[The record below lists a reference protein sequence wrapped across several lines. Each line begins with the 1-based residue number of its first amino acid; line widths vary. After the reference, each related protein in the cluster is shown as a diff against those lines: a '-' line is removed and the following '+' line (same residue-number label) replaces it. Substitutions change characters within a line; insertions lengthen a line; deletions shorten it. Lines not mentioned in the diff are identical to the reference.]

1 MDPDS
6 KKYTNDPNKIH
17 HIFMEYIYIILV
29 PPLVGGR
36 IQLVEDTSLQNFA
49 GVRRLRR
56 HALLAGGLTLGLPS
70 DARARL
76 ISSPCSMGQASRA
89 DFSLVVPE
97 KVFLWGIRGT

>member
-36 IQLVEDTSLQNFA
+36 IQLVEDTSLLNFA

-70 DARARL
+70 ARARL
-76 ISSPCSMGQASRA
+76 ISSPCSMGPASRV
-89 DFSLVVPE
+89 DFSRYCRRP
-97 KVFLWGIRGT
+97 